1 MHEDATCDAVA
12 VNACEGAA
20 AFFGI
25 EEYSDYHKDV
35 DADDG
40 CTAYEAPFFADGAE
54 DEVGALFGDEA
65 VGGLRAVEVA
75 FAGEPTGADS
85 NH

>member
-12 VNACEGAA
+12 VNAREGAA

-25 EEYSDYHKDV
+25 EQDPDYHKDV

-54 DEVGALFGDEA
+54 DEVGALFGNEA
-65 VGGLRAVEVA
+65 VGGLRAVEVS